1 MRLLFVWVW
10 VWAWVSVW
18 ICPLLAPAAAMVKST
33 ADRNLQPHTVMI
45 LGSKGSF
52 CSAIVLKQDV
62 LLTAA
67 HCVTGSS
74 DYRVHWRSTDGT
86 PVLEAPAAIAIH
98 PGYTKDAAQARKRS
112 IDLALVKLQSP
123 LPALFD
129 RVSLSDAIPRAG
141 ERLTVG
147 GYGLGNENDPA
158 SSGVFRI
165 ATLGVIEPYGPSSIL
180 VWLTDPTTGPKS
192 AGAGACTGDSGG
204 PIFDAAGS
212 VVAVT
217 IYAEGPGKSRC
228 GALTQGLLLKPQR
241 AFIDATLKKW
251 NR

>member
-1 MRLLFVWVW
+1 MRRLVSILLLM
-10 VWAWVSVW
+10 WA
-18 ICPLLAPAAAMVKST
+18 CLAGWPANAMVNST
-33 ADRNLQPHTVMI
+33 ANRTLEPHAVMV

-52 CSAIVLKQDV
+52 CSAVVLKQDV

-74 DYRVHWRSTDGT
+74 DYRVHWRGADGT
-86 PVLEAPAAIAIH
+86 PILEAPAAISIH
-98 PGYTKDAAQARKRS
+98 PGYAKDAAQARKRS
-112 IDLALVKLQSP
+112 IDLALIKLKSP
-123 LPALFD
+123 LPTLFD
-129 RVSLSDAIPRAG
+129 RVKLSDMEPRTG
-141 ERLTVG
+141 DRLSVA

-158 SSGVFRI
+158 TSGVFRV
-165 ATLGVIEPYGPSSIL
+165 ASLGVIEPYGPSSIL

-212 VVAVT
+212 LVAITV
-217 IYAEGPGKSRC
+217 YAEGPGKARC
-228 GALTQGLLLKPQR
+228 GALTQGLLIKPQR